1 MLPTLASQTHLSNVS
16 RTGAFRDDFIA
27 QCRVSYFR
35 AAAAK
40 SAPSER
46 VSAAR
51 LHEFEFFTPA
61 QSVGSALIVDI
72 DHSEAVLSIFETIP
86 AEIRPS
92 WVVETRRGAQAG
104 WMIDPVDL
112 RDTAREHPIR
122 YARAVGHT
130 LRAALDGDQ
139 AVDPLTPS
147 RVRNPAYEG
156 AELRA
161 IGTPP
166 VYTLGML
173 HQALKAA
180 GLWET
185 TATIPPRPAPTQT
198 ETGSRNIAVFDAA
211 RHVAYAGGDYE
222 TAAWT
227 AAERCTPVLPA
238 AEVRCIIRS
247 IARYMARGHHRQAAT
262 SSMPQQMK
270 AFLSEMGR
278 RGGQV
283 NSPAQRAARSKGTH
297 AAAAARKT
305 ATEARAR
312 TAQKM
317 RARGHTR
324 TQIAAALKASHATV
338 SRLIRRYVTIPT
350 PRCITEASGG
360 PATPAHPR
368 PQRLIPLW
376 KPLPRA
382 TASSL
387 PKPVAPGNRIW
398 APTDP
403 ERDPASGAGP
413 SPEGIP

>member
-1 MLPTLASQTHLSNVS
+1 MLPTVAPHTHLSNVS
-16 RTGAFRDDFIA
+16 RTHAFRNAFIA

-40 SAPSER
+40 TAPSER
-46 VSAAR
+46 VSPAR
-51 LHEFEFFTPA
+51 VHQYEFFTPA

-72 DHSEAVLSIFETIP
+72 DHSDAVLSIFETIP
-86 AEIRPS
+86 AEVRPS

-122 YARAVGHT
+122 YARAVGHA

-161 IGTPP
+161 AATPP
-166 VYTLGML
+166 VYTLGTL
-173 HQALKAA
+173 HQALKTA

-185 TATIPPRPAPTQT
+185 TPTVPATSAPTQA

-211 RHVAYAGGDYE
+211 RHVAYTGGDYE
-222 TAAWT
+222 AAAWA
-227 AAERCTPVLPA
+227 AAERCTPALPA

-247 IARYMARGHHRQAAT
+247 ISRYMARGHHRQAAA

-270 AFLSEMGR
+270 TLLSEMGR
-278 RGGQV
+278 RGGKV
-283 NSPAQRAARSKGTH
+283 NSPAQQAARAQGTH
-297 AAAAARKT
+297 AAATARKT
-305 ATEARAR
+305 ATEAKAR
-312 TAQKM
+312 TAQRM

-324 TQIAAALKASHATV
+324 AQIAAALKASHATV
-338 SRLIRRYVTIPT
+338 SRLIRRYVTIPS
-350 PRCITEASGG
+350 PRCITGASGD
-360 PATPAHPR
+360 PATHGHPL
-368 PQRLIPLW
+368 PQRPVRLSQS
-376 KPLPRA
+376 LPRA
-382 TASSL
+382 AARSL
-387 PKPVAPGNRIW
+387 TKTVALEKHTWATDSPGKLPLQRF
-398 APTDP
+398 
-403 ERDPASGAGP
+403 
-413 SPEGIP
+413 